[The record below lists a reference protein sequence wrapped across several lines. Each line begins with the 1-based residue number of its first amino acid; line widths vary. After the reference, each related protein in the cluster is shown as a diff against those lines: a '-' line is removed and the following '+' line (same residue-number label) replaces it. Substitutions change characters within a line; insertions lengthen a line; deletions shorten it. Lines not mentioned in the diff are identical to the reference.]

1 MRVTLLARFC
11 CCSCGHYSCCCDR
24 YQVAQKEKHLGGTQ
38 NIIGVRGGGRQLP
51 LLLLLLLAQALQE
64 ARGRDRWA
72 RLLVHSG
79 VVEH

>member
-1 MRVTLLARFC
+1 M
-11 CCSCGHYSCCCDR
+11 
-24 YQVAQKEKHLGGTQ
+24 AQKEKHLGGTQ
-38 NIIGVRGGGRQLP
+38 NIIGVRGGGWQLP

-79 VVEH
+79 ARPRQLYA